1 MKKNECAQEMIL
13 DLVMRLGCEVILRPT
28 KMPHGMALDVTI
40 RHKGMS
46 ENAII
51 DLDRIGFCAKDAERI
66 VCEILLRAIVKLFRF
81 PYDMI
86 IEKHFGE
93 EGEDNGRPQKMLL

>member
-13 DLVMRLGCEVILRPT
+13 DMVMRLGCEVILRRT
-28 KMPHGMALDVTI
+28 KMPHGEVLDVTI
-40 RHKGMS
+40 RHKGIS
-46 ENAII
+46 EKAII

-66 VCEILLRAIVKLFRF
+66 VCEILIRTISKLFRF

-93 EGEDNGRPQKMLL
+93 GGADNG